1 MNRQD
6 TTDTAAALI
15 LLTGI
20 TISWLGVGGCI
31 AVGDGI
37 AYVRYEGQLVEAV
50 NGQPLSGAEVSLTG
64 CDSKDSDTSPGNF
77 VLTDK
82 TGRFAIETMY
92 WGGSIVW
99 FIIPIGGTKA
109 PPIESVCFRVKADD
123 RHTVKEV
130 RLPEA
135 VDPNKAGTIDLGKI
149 DIVFTHRPE

>member
-1 MNRQD
+1 MNRQGS
-6 TTDTAAALI
+6 TDTATALI

-20 TISWLGVGGCI
+20 TISWLGIGGCI
-31 AVGDGI
+31 AGGDVV
-37 AYVRYEGQLVEAV
+37 AQVRYEGQLVEAV

-82 TGRFAIETMY
+82 TGRFAIETTY
-92 WGGSIVW
+92 WGGSIAW

-109 PPIESVCFRVKADD
+109 PPIESVCFRVKDGD
-123 RHTVKEV
+123 RRTVKEV

-135 VDPNKAGTIDLGKI
+135 IDPNKAGTIDLGKI
-149 DIVFTHRPE
+149 DIDFMHPPE